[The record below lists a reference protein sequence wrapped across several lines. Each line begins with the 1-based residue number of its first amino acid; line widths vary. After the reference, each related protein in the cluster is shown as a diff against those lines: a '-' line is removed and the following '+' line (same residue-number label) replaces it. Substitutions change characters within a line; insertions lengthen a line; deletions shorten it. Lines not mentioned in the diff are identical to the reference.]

1 MTDFWNNIFEEEIPE
16 DEDPNKMNTVVE
28 KILNFRKQQNL
39 RELEILTPKKMLQ
52 RLPIALV

>member
-1 MTDFWNNIFEEEIPE
+1 MIDFWNDIFEKEIPE
-16 DEDPNKMNTVVE
+16 DEDPNKMNTIVE